1 MRGNFIVPFNKKI
14 DRFLCVVFVQMTYL
28 TKEDYAELK
37 RFSNDDLNAY
47 LKVCES
53 NRSKAFVLSQTLTG
67 EEYFNALEAIKEYD
81 AWILAYNT
89 EITIRLAIKTP
100 PNPYCH
106 GCNEGHLNQMGHYG
120 GCIQDPNDSDYV

>member
-1 MRGNFIVPFNKKI
+1 MGLFVWF
-14 DRFLCVVFVQMTYL
+14 FVQMGYL

-37 RFSNDDLNAY
+37 RFSNDDLSTY

-106 GCNEGHLNQMGHYG
+106 GCKEGHLNQMGHYG